1 MALIES
7 WFAQDLKKPVRV
19 QYLDGVVFT
28 QDNAGNLVGV
38 NVFDNGEAASI
49 SGTVSANVIRSDG
62 GTVAIETGTISGNQ
76 VSVVLPQAAYAVPGV
91 ISIIIKITASSV
103 VTTICC
109 VVANV
114 YKSTTDTAVDPGTI
128 IPSIQ
133 TLISEID
140 TAVASIPADYS
151 SLWTTLAQAY
161 STSATYAVGQYVTYN
176 GGLYRCISA
185 ITTAE
190 SWTAAHWSAAK
201 IGPDLSDL
209 KRILSNVYK
218 IGIGTN
224 MHNPSTDVI
233 GSIKNDGTIDS
244 TATGYKSSDFIPVE
258 QDTDY
263 AFSGYVNDGRK
274 NTSTRLYVA
283 LYNDNKEFVSGSYQN
298 VANTSIITFD
308 SGEASY
314 ARICSSTANL
324 LMQTGTTTPNTFVAY
339 KETYYNKLVFEDH
352 SIPLEAVENGY
363 LEYEPTNYYTGSLT
377 DVVGFV
383 TSTGNIDSTATSYK
397 TTAPIPIKSGI
408 SYSISPRLRML
419 AFYSDISAN
428 STSFISRDAEEKTEP
443 YTFVS
448 AYDGFMRISYNTSY
462 PLTVVET
469 SYSGTPVKKVEEGVS
484 LSNTQ
489 IKQAKGLNTKN
500 ILTGKKWVVCGDS
513 FTNSGGTGTTI
524 QSGKY
529 AGKSYTYPWI
539 IGNDD
544 RQDMNIVQFFQGGRT
559 LAFPATPGDFTNSL
573 TNPNADWYY
582 QNIPADADYIT
593 IYLGI
598 NDDHHRTGGG
608 DGEDP
613 TGYIP
618 LGEITDDTTAS
629 YLGAWNVVLT
639 WLITNR
645 PNAHIGI
652 IVTNGIANNDDYRL
666 GQIAIAQKYGIPYI
680 DMNGDAR
687 TPAMLRTSNPNIA
700 SAVKTALINKWA
712 VNPGTNEHPNDAAQL
727 FESAFIENFLMSL

>member
-1 MALIES
+1 MAVIEK
-7 WFAQDLKKPVRV
+7 WFAQDLQKLVQVRHV
-19 QYLDGVVFT
+19 DGSLFSH
-28 QDNAGNLVGV
+28 NGNGNRIGV
-38 NVFDNGEAASI
+38 ELYNNGEPLSSI
-49 SGTVSANVIRSDG
+49 SGTVSGYVVVSDG
-62 GTVAIETGTISGNQ
+62 STVPCTGSKSGNKASILIPAAAYVPGNVFVTIFVTDGTTVTTVAALQSTVLRTRTGTQ
-76 VSVVLPQAAYAVPGV
+76 
-91 ISIIIKITASSV
+91 
-103 VTTICC
+103 
-109 VVANV
+109 
-114 YKSTTDTAVDPGTI
+114 VDPGSVVSDWTDTI
-128 IPSIQ
+128 NAAMQEVEDAAENMGGIIATPY
-133 TLISEID
+133 
-140 TAVASIPADYS
+140 AS
-151 SLWTTLAQAY
+151 L
-161 STSATYAVGQYVTYN
+161 TYPVPLGKYTFYD
-176 GGLYRCISA
+176 GGLYRCISP
-185 ITTAE
+185 ISTSE
-190 SWTAAHWSAAK
+190 EWTAAHWIAVKLGDDVSE
-201 IGPDLSDL
+201 L
-209 KRILSNVYK
+209 KSTLSNVYK

-244 TATGYKSSDFIPVE
+244 TATSYKSSDFIPVE
-258 QDTDY
+258 QDTNY

-324 LMQTGTTTPNTFVAY
+324 LMQTGTTTPDTFVAY

-352 SIPLEAVENGY
+352 SIPLEAVANGY
-363 LEYEPTNYYTGSLT
+363 LEYEPTNYYTDNST
-377 DVVGFV
+377 DVVGSI
-383 TSTGNIDSTATSYK
+383 TSTGNIDSSATSYK
-397 TTAPIPIKSGI
+397 TTSPIPIKSGI
-408 SYSISPRLRML
+408 SYTISPRLRML
-419 AFYSDISAN
+419 AFYSDITAN

-448 AYDGFMRISYNTSY
+448 AYDGYMRISYNTSY

-652 IVTNGIANNDDYRL
+652 IVTNGIASNDNYRL

-680 DMNGDAR
+680 DMNGDSR